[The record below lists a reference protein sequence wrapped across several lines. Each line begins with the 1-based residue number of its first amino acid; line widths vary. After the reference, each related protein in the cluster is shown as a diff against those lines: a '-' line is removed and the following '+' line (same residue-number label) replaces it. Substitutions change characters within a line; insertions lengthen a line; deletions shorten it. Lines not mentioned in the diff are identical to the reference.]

1 MVKMIESA
9 GEFASEV
16 KGPGL
21 VVVDFF
27 AEWCGPCKAIAP
39 KLEELSKKYPNVK
52 FIKVD
57 VEKVEEVAQE
67 KGISAMPTFQFYVK
81 GTQVDEMKGADV
93 VMLESKI
100 QQHQVDVNPFGSS
113 KGFTLG
119 ASSGSGGDADAPPM
133 DPRAARLLK
142 YGAGPPPAAS
152 KSDSVPMSVVDD
164 EEAAIAKAIAM
175 SMSSSNTS
183 AGNIIVTLTGPQQT
197 SHITNSY
204 TLPHPHDRIVC
215 YGSGFQTIQW

>member
-9 GEFASEV
+9 GEFASEI

-27 AEWCGPCKAIAP
+27 AEWCGPCKGIAP

-57 VEKVEEVAQE
+57 VDKVEEVAQE
-67 KGISAMPTFQFYVK
+67 KGISAMPTFHFYVK
-81 GTQVDEMKGADV
+81 GTLVDEMKGADAA
-93 VMLESKI
+93 MLESKI

-119 ASSGSGGDADAPPM
+119 ASSGGGDVDTPPM

-142 YGAGPPPAAS
+142 YGAGPPPAVP
-152 KSDSVPMSVVDD
+152 KLDSVPMSVVDD

-175 SMSSSNTS
+175 SMSSST
-183 AGNIIVTLTGPQQT
+183 GNIIR
-197 SHITNSY
+197 NSRY
-204 TLPHPHDRIVC
+204 LQH
-215 YGSGFQTIQW
+215 Y

>member
-9 GEFASEV
+9 GEFASEI

-39 KLEELSKKYPNVK
+39 QLEELARKYPNVK

-81 GTQVDEMKGADV
+81 GTQVDEMKGANV
-93 VMLESKI
+93 EMLESKI
-100 QQHQVDVNPFGSS
+100 QQHQVDVNPFGAS

-119 ASSGSGGDADAPPM
+119 ASSSGSGDADAPPM

-142 YGAGPPPAAS
+142 YGAGPPPAAPAS
-152 KSDSVPMSVVDD
+152 KSESVPMNVVGD

-175 SMSSSNTS
+175 SLSTANPS
-183 AGNIIVTLTGPQQT
+183 AGIIILPLT
-197 SHITNSY
+197 
-204 TLPHPHDRIVC
+204 
-215 YGSGFQTIQW
+215 